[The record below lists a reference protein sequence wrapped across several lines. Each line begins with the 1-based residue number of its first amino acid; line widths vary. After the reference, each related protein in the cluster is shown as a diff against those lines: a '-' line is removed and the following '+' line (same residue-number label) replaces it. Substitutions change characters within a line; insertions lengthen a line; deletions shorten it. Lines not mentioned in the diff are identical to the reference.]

1 MDHSSTGIHPL
12 LALFDLYLK
21 FRSQQ
26 SVFCYRGV
34 FNEEFTSTIIDISEG
49 ANFRSEI
56 NVNRKVSFLLV
67 ECFQNIIKHGE
78 NHSEVQERSEGIFS
92 YRLGPNGFIINSI
105 NPILQQDKPTLKHL
119 VDEINS
125 KDSKE
130 LKELYIRKLSE
141 NQLTEK
147 GGAGLGLIELARKS
161 GQKLLYQFEDVRED
175 ISLFHQQVTFLS
187 NEEAPM
193 ENLLEDTGTLDN
205 MLALEDAFLMYKGD
219 FSQKSILPILSIVEQ
234 NVSTEGKVKNTTRKV
249 AHLLV
254 ELLQN
259 ISKHSQED
267 DTGRKEGI
275 FLIGKTRD
283 SVFIEC
289 GNEINEREM
298 HFLKEKLSYLTS
310 LSTSELVSLHKTAMK
325 ASIKFENKY
334 KSGLGLIE
342 VVKGAEK
349 GVVYSF
355 EKLDTDKFLFAIK
368 ISF

>member
-1 MDHSSTGIHPL
+1 MVQPASGLHPL
-12 LALFDLYLK
+12 LTMFDLYMK

-49 ANFRSEI
+49 AHHRSEL

-78 NHSEVQERSEGIFS
+78 TNIQEQCSNEGLFS
-92 YRLGPNGFIINSI
+92 YRLGPEGFVINSI
-105 NPILQQDKPTLKHL
+105 NPILEQDKASLKNL
-119 VDEINS
+119 VDEINA

-130 LKELYIRKLSE
+130 LKELYLKKLNE
-141 NQLTEK
+141 NQFTEK

-161 GQKLLYQFEDVRED
+161 GQKLIYKFENA
-175 ISLFHQQVTFLS
+175 ISPYTFFHQQVTFLA
-187 NEEAPM
+187 NENNAIPD
-193 ENLLEDTGTLDN
+193 LLEDTKSLDQ
-205 MLALEDAFLMYKGD
+205 MLVSEEAFLMYKGD

-234 NVSTEGKVKNTTRKV
+234 NVSAEASVKTTTRKV

-259 ISKHSQED
+259 ISKHSEED
-267 DTGRKEGI
+267 EKGRKEGI
-275 FLIGKTRD
+275 FLIGKTSD

-289 GNEINEREM
+289 GNEVSEKEM
-298 HFLKEKLSYLTS
+298 HFLNEKLKYLVS
-310 LSTSELVSLHKTAMK
+310 LTTSELADLHKTAMK
-325 ASIKFENKY
+325 ASIKFENKL

-342 VVKGAEK
+342 VIKGAEK
-349 GVVYSF
+349 GVHYSF
-355 EKLDTDKFLFAIK
+355 DKLENEKFLFAIK